1 MEDAFGGYT
10 HYDSRGKTIGYSRE
24 GFMGVTHYD
33 EKGRE
38 VGTTQEGYFE
48 ITHKGEYNPA
58 VGEIQPK
65 KEKQGSWFLGLFK
78 KPEPVQ
84 TVQYR
89 EDRTNPAELKAL
101 KDLIESITAE
111 MDQLEDDHFEMESF
125 LMAEAEDEQEE
136 REEELEEEEDNI

>member
-1 MEDAFGGYT
+1 MEDAFGGY
-10 HYDSRGKTIGYSRE
+10 
-24 GFMGVTHYD
+24 THYD

-58 VGEIQPK
+58 VGETRPK

-111 MDQLEDDHFEMESF
+111 MDQLED
-125 LMAEAEDEQEE
+125 EQRE